1 MEKTLYAKNEAE
13 MADLAKKLVN
23 AGLAKLGLVTL
34 GGMLGA
40 GKTTLVKEI
49 LRALGYQGL
58 VKSPTFTLAEPYQF
72 GQYSIM
78 HLDLYRLEDPQEIEF
93 LGYREWFSGNK
104 LVLVEWPEKA
114 HGFLPEPDLNVMI
127 QIQENRRQILLE
139 SGTTAGNLLLEQLIT

>member
-1 MEKTLYAKNEAE
+1 
-13 MADLAKKLVN
+13 MADLAKKLVT
-23 AGLAKLGLVTL
+23 AGIAKLGLVTL

-49 LRALGYQGL
+49 LGVLGYQGV
-58 VKSPTFTLAEPYQF
+58 VKSPTFTLVEPYNF

-93 LGYREWFSGNK
+93 LGYRELFSGDR
-104 LVLVEWPEKA
+104 LVLIEWPEKA

-127 QIQENRRQILLE
+127 QIQENRRHILLE
-139 SGTTAGNLLLEQLIT
+139 SYTAAGNLLLEQLNA